1 MHLIAATV
9 DDADELAGLVRSLAA
24 QLGADPAAPETRPFW
39 DSLSATALA
48 GYLASERY
56 RFTVAR
62 DGARLAGVVALRD
75 TTHLFNLYVDLGY
88 QRQGLATRLW
98 QYAMRQAGSLG
109 AERGFT
115 VNASRYA
122 VPVYCRFGFELAGAT
137 HVTHGITI
145 QPMKLAPKPWQN
157 SGAG

>member
-1 MHLIAATV
+1 MQLISATA
-9 DDADELAGLVRSLAA
+9 DDADDIAWLVRSLAA
-24 QLGADPAAPETRPFW
+24 QLGADPAAPETRLFW

-88 QRQGLATRLW
+88 QRHGLATRLW
-98 QYAMRQAGSLG
+98 QHARQQVGRLG
-109 AERGFT
+109 DERGFT
-115 VNASRYA
+115 VNSSLFA
-122 VPVYCRFGFELAGAT
+122 VPVYRRFGFELAGPA
-137 HVTHGITI
+137 HVTHGIAI
-145 QPMKLAPKPWQN
+145 QPMKLAPKQVRKD
-157 SGAG
+157 GAD

>member
-1 MHLIAATV
+1 MRLLSATV
-9 DDADELAGLVRSLAA
+9 DDADDIASLVRSLAG

-39 DSLSATALA
+39 ESLSATALA
-48 GYLASERY
+48 GYLAGERY

-62 DGARLAGVVALRD
+62 DGAGLAGVIALRD
-75 TTHLFNLYVDLGY
+75 TTHLFNLYVDLAY

-98 QYAMRQAGSLG
+98 HHARQQAGSLG

-122 VPVYCRFGFELAGAT
+122 VPVYRRFGFELAGPA
-137 HVTHGITI
+137 HVTHGIAI
-145 QPMKLAPKPWQN
+145 QPMKLAPRQTHN
-157 SGAG
+157 NAAA